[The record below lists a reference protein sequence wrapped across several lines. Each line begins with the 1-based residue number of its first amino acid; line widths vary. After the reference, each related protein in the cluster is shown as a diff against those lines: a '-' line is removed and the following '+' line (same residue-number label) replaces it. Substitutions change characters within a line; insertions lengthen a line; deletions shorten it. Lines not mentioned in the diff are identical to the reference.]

1 MGGWRRHESNEGSGA
16 VACGSAP
23 FEPFAAREPAA
34 HAQDVVDAPDQVDLI
49 APQSRGKVL
58 WWGDG
63 LVLDRP
69 CELHG
74 QEGVPEQERASSG
87 GEGALVSWVCSS
99 AAGEA
104 GRPTGSILDVRGS

>member
-1 MGGWRRHESNEGSGA
+1 MVAWRRHESNEGSGA

-87 GEGALVSWVCSS
+87 GRVRSS
-99 AAGEA
+99 AGCARQLRVRPA
-104 GRPTGSILDVRGS
+104 GRQARSST